1 MRVRPEE
8 FLLSR
13 LSRED
18 VAAFR
23 AAGQERSFTAG
34 ARLIKPGIDRR
45 ELVVIENGF
54 VKVAR
59 SHGEREVV
67 LSVHGPGELMGEIA
81 LLDRRDHAADV
92 TALTSGSAL
101 HLEAEAFWGLLS
113 DIPHLNRSIIGT
125 VTTRLRD
132 AGNQRGEQLAAT
144 AIVRVAGRILWL
156 AERFGAPIEDALR
169 IDIPLTQAELSS
181 WSGVSRETGV
191 RALRQLRDA
200 DWIRLERRRILVTNV
215 AAVQRFVGAD
225 VATPV

>member
-18 VAAFR
+18 ADAVR
-23 AAGQERSFTAG
+23 AAGEEKPFAAG
-34 ARLIKPGIDRR
+34 AELITPGVSRR
-45 ELVVIENGF
+45 ELVVIEHGF

-59 SHGEREVV
+59 RHGEREVV

-81 LLDRRDHAADV
+81 LLDRRDHAASV
-92 TALTSGSAL
+92 TALTAGSAL
-101 HLEAEAFWGLLS
+101 HLMAPAFWGLLS
-113 DIPHLNRSIIGT
+113 ELPHLNRSIIGT

-144 AIVRVAGRILWL
+144 AIVRVAGRIMWL
-156 AERFGAPIEDALR
+156 AERFGVATEDAVR

-181 WSGVSRETGV
+181 WAGVSRETGV

-200 DWIRLERRRILVTNV
+200 GWIRLERRRILVTDT
-215 AAVQRFVGAD
+215 AAVHRFVAAD
-225 VATPV
+225 VAAPI